1 MTAYKRKTNHKKSG
15 LKCLKEILT
24 YHRDNLKSLE
34 VDKKYQKL
42 IIKNADKKLIQS
54 ICECVLNI
62 LKGNLP
68 IKESDKQKLKKFRK
82 PLHKLV
88 QKSGLKNK
96 RKILIQQDGLLPIL
110 IPSIIGGL
118 ATIIHLP
125 KLK

>member
-1 MTAYKRKTNHKKSG
+1 MS
-15 LKCLKEILT
+15 EIKNLT

-34 VDKKYQKL
+34 VDKKYQRL
-42 IIKNADKKLIQS
+42 IIKNADKKLIKS
-54 ICECVLNI
+54 ICECVLNM

-96 RKILIQQDGLLPIL
+96 RKILIQQGGLIPIL

-118 ATIIHLP
+118 AKIISSIISR
-125 KLK
+125 KSE